1 MLLSFPRNIDNILE
15 IAMITITGAT
25 GALNGATV
33 DHLLARMPA
42 KDITV
47 VARDVAKAQ
56 RFADVGVTV
65 RRGAYDDVDSLTAA
79 FDGADQILLV
89 SSSDPGADAV
99 SLHASA
105 IAAAAASGAKRILY
119 TSHQGAALDNPFRP
133 AQDHARTEQLLA
145 ESGVAWTAL
154 RNGFYAH
161 SLPWLMGAWR
171 DSHSIVVPA
180 DGAVSWTSRDDVAE
194 AAAIILASDG
204 GYDGPVTL
212 TASAALT
219 FDDVAGIATEIL
231 STEVTRIVVDPD
243 EWIAT
248 QVATGTPEFLAR
260 FTLGIFLG
268 AESGKLSGTDPL
280 LANLLGRDPRTVR
293 DALNDPPMP
302 AGR

>member
-1 MLLSFPRNIDNILE
+1 ME

-42 KDITV
+42 TDITV
-47 VARDVAKAQ
+47 VARDLAKAQ
-56 RFADVGVTV
+56 RFADSGVAV
-65 RRGAYDDVDSLTAA
+65 RYGSYGEPESLATAFA
-79 FDGADQILLV
+79 GADQILLV

-99 SLHASA
+99 GLHRTA
-105 IAAAAASGAKRILY
+105 IAAAAASGAHRILY

-161 SLPWLMGAWR
+161 SLPWLIGPWR
-171 DSHSIVVPA
+171 ETHSIVTPA
-180 DGAVSWTSRDDVAE
+180 DGAISWTSRDDVAE

-204 GYDGPVTL
+204 AYDGPVTL

-219 FDDVAGIATEIL
+219 FGEIAAIASDLGGSAVAH
-231 STEVTRIVVDPD
+231 VVVDHD

-248 QVATGTPEFLAR
+248 QVAAGTPEFLAR

-268 AESGKLSGTDPL
+268 AEAGKLAGVDPL
-280 LANLLGRDPRTVR
+280 LATLLEREPRT
-293 DALNDPPMP
+293 ALQALTDPPMP
-302 AGR
+302 SQR